1 MVSATVAKAD
11 VVSSDIVGYQN
22 VEVING
28 YSLFTATFKN
38 IGETETFDLN
48 TLVPKTPAGVDI
60 SGDAKVQIFVLDDA
74 GNYGDTI
81 AWYGKTLRGW
91 SKDSGATKISDGEV
105 TVGNGKGFAVY
116 NNLKV
121 NANGVEATKNATASS
136 LIFLVSG
143 KVDLTCQNVAVSGY
157 SVNGNSTPVSIDL
170 GAIVPK
176 TPAGVA
182 VTGDAKIQIFLLDD
196 AGNYGDTIAW
206 YGKTLV
212 GWSKD
217 SGATKLAVNE
227 VTLEPGKG
235 FAIYNNLK
243 VNANGV
249 EATKNA
255 TASAVVLQLPVP
267 TSAN

>member
-1 MVSATVAKAD
+1 MATAD
-11 VVSSDIVGYQN
+11 VVSSDIVGYQD

-28 YSLFTATFKN
+28 YSLFTVTFKN

-60 SGDAKVQIFVLDDA
+60 SGDNKVQIYVLDSA

-81 AWYGKTLRGW
+81 AWCGKTLKGW
-91 SKDSGATKISDGEV
+91 SKDSGATKIADGEV
-105 TVGNGKGFAVY
+105 TIGNGQGIAVY

-143 KVDLTCQNVAVSGY
+143 KVDLTCANVAVSGY
-157 SVNGNSTPVSIDL
+157 SVNGNSTPVTIDL
-170 GAIVPK
+170 TSIVPK
-176 TPAGVA
+176 TPAGVT
-182 VTGDAKIQIFLLDD
+182 VSGDNKIQVYLLDD

-206 YGKTLV
+206 CGKTLQA
-212 GWSKD
+212 WSKD
-217 SGATKLAVNE
+217 SGATALATGE
-227 VTLEPGKG
+227 VILVPGKG
-235 FAIYNNLK
+235 FAVYNNLK
-243 VNANGV
+243 VNSSGV

-255 TASAVVLQLPVP
+255 TASPVVLQLPIP
-267 TSAN
+267 TSNN

>member
-1 MVSATVAKAD
+1 MATAAESGI
-11 VVSSDIVGYQN
+11 VSSDIVGYQQ

-28 YSLFTATFKN
+28 YSLFTVTFKN
-38 IGETETFDLN
+38 IGETESFDLN
-48 TLVPKTPAGVDI
+48 NLVPQTPAGVDI
-60 SGDAKVQIFVLDDA
+60 SGDNKVRVYVLDDA

-81 AWYGKTLRGW
+81 AWYGKTLQGW
-91 SKDSGATKISDGEV
+91 SKDSGATKIADGEV

-136 LIFLVSG
+136 LVFLVSG
-143 KVDLTCQNVAVSGY
+143 KVDLTCQNIAVSGY
-157 SVNGNSTPVSIDL
+157 SVNGNSTPVTIDL
-170 GAIVPK
+170 GSIVPK
-176 TPAGVA
+176 TPAGVTL
-182 VTGDAKIQIFLLDD
+182 TGDNKVRIYLLD
-196 AGNYGDTIAW
+196 AEGNYGDTIAW

-217 SGATKLAVNE
+217 SGATKIAEGE
-227 VTLEPGKG
+227 VTLAPGKG

-243 VNANGV
+243 VNATGV

-255 TASAVVLQLPVP
+255 TASPVVLQLPIP